1 MMVAL
6 RIRPAIVLFGDS
18 ITQQGFGVEGK
29 IGWASLLASDYSRR
43 AGKHRRM
50 RRERRS
56 FWFLIIL

>member
-50 RRERRS
+50 R
-56 FWFLIIL
+56 